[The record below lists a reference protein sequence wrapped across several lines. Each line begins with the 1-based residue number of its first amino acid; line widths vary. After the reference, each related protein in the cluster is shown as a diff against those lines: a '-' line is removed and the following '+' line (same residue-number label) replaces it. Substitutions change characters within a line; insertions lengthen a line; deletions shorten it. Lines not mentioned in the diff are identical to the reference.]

1 MISSRFCTD
10 IKAMA
15 ITIEYKVNWS
25 IILKPT
31 EVTNKVTVKQIGP
44 LHWTQHKEQM
54 KQLSCDL
61 IIFWRPTT

>member
-1 MISSRFCTD
+1 MSPNVD
-10 IKAMA
+10 MA
-15 ITIEYKVNWS
+15 DADRS
-25 IILKPT
+25 ILLKPT

-61 IIFWRPTT
+61 IIF